1 MGLAAFR
8 ARRGEVL
15 RQQID
20 RIPAPTPEQFLLAT
34 AEVLLEFIYE
44 TVELGRRRALSEML
58 IPIEIVFNWFE
69 ELLERLGN

>member
-1 MGLAAFR
+1 M
-8 ARRGEVL
+8 
-15 RQQID
+15 
-20 RIPAPTPEQFLLAT
+20 LAT

-69 ELLERLGN
+69 ELLERVPN